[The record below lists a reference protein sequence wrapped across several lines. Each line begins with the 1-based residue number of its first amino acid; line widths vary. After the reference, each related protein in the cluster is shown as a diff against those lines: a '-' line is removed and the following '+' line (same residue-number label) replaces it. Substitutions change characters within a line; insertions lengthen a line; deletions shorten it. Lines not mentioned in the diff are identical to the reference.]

1 MGKAKSPKTIV
12 VTDKAT
18 FNSKEVQ
25 ALKEKGHTLFLMEQ
39 FYAGQGGYVSFDLVI
54 GRVCRMVIPETI
66 KYVGLALKELGKV
79 EVAIEDDP
87 PDMLYEE
94 EEDDAT

>member
-12 VTDKAT
+12 VTDKAA

-39 FYAGQGGYVSFDLVI
+39 FYAGRGDYVSFDLVI
-54 GRVCRMVIPETI
+54 GRACRMVIPETI

-79 EVAIEDDP
+79 EVVIENDLP
-87 PDMLYEE
+87 ALLYEE
-94 EEDDAT
+94 EEVDE

>member
-39 FYAGQGGYVSFDLVI
+39 FYTGQGAYVSFDLVI
-54 GRVCRMVIPETI
+54 GRACRMVIPETI

-79 EVAIEDDP
+79 EVVIEDDLP
-87 PDMLYEE
+87 ALLYEE
-94 EEDDAT
+94 EEVDE

>member
-1 MGKAKSPKTIV
+1 MGKAKSLKTIV

-25 ALKEKGHTLFLMEQ
+25 ALKEKGHTFFLMEQ
-39 FYAGQGGYVSFDLVI
+39 FYTGQGNYVSFDLI
-54 GRVCRMVIPETI
+54 LGRACRMVMPETI

-79 EVAIEDDP
+79 EVVIEDGP
-87 PDMLYEE
+87 PDLSYEE
-94 EEDDAT
+94 EEDEAT

>member
-25 ALKEKGHTLFLMEQ
+25 ALKEKGHTLFLMEK
-39 FYAGQGGYVSFDLVI
+39 FYTGKGDYVSFDLII
-54 GRVCRMVIPETI
+54 GRVCRMVIPETV
-66 KYVGLALKELGKV
+66 KYVPLALKELGKI
-79 EVAIEDDP
+79 EVVIEGDP
-87 PDMLYEE
+87 SDLLLEE
-94 EEDDAT
+94 EEVDE

>member
-39 FYAGQGGYVSFDLVI
+39 FHTGQGGYVSFDLVI
-54 GRVCRMVIPETI
+54 GRACRMVLPETI
-66 KYVGLALKELGKV
+66 KYVELALKELGKV
-79 EVAIEDDP
+79 EVVMEDDLP
-87 PDMLYEE
+87 ALLYEE
-94 EEDDAT
+94 EEVDE

>member
-25 ALKEKGHTLFLMEQ
+25 ALREKGHKLYLMEG
-39 FYAGQGGYVSFDLVI
+39 FYIGQEVYESFDLVI

-66 KYVGLALKELGKV
+66 KYVELALKELGKV
-79 EVAIEDDP
+79 EVVIEDDL
-87 PDMLYEE
+87 PDLLHE
-94 EEDDAT
+94 EEDEAT